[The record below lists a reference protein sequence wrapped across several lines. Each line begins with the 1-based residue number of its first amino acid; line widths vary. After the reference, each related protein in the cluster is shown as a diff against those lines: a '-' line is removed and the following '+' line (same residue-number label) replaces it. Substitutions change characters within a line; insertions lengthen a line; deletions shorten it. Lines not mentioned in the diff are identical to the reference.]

1 MRSQPSFRQGDSV
14 DNPNLPPGAGGKGR
28 QRLNQSLNNR
38 PGTGGKQGRYQ
49 GSDNGRESDHGSSR
63 YRQPSTGRDGNK
75 GTKRQSVIQSILE
88 ESDGNEDDPDGRD
101 YGLQQINESDREEQA
116 YENDRKIP
124 GNQIN
129 RA

>member
-1 MRSQPSFRQGDSV
+1 MRSQSFRQGDSV
-14 DNPNLPPGAGGKGR
+14 DNPNLPPEVGGKGR

-88 ESDGNEDDPDGRD
+88 ESDGNEDDPDGHD

-116 YENDRKIP
+116 YENDRRMQR
-124 GNQIN
+124 NQMN